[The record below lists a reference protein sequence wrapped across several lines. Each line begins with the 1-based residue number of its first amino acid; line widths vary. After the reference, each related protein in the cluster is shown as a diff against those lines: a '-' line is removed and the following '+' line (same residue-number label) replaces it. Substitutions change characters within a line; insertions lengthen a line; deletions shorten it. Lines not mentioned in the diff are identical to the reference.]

1 MKYSKEKLYVSI
13 MESNEEQIPVLIMF
27 ADERQASDLY
37 IRENSYS
44 YIRDKMG
51 NVIRIGSAKGSPKVF
66 SRHFQSFFENTPIE
80 DITKIQS
87 DLDFSY
93 QVSGINC
100 RCHFYRTIHGM
111 ALAIRILPR
120 KIPTLNQLGLPDS
133 VSELLKE
140 KSGLVIV
147 SGPTGSGKSTTLA
160 AMINAINMSYPYHII
175 TLENPVE
182 YIFDDNKSIISQIE
196 IGKNINSFSDGI
208 KAAMRENPN
217 VIMIGELRTLEDI
230 KTALFAAE
238 SGHLVL
244 TTLHSGS
251 VVDALDRLLNYEEN
265 LQMKNMFANT
275 FKAIIVQKL
284 LPNKDEGKTL
294 CCEVL
299 LRNTATV
306 SCIKD
311 NNYPQ
316 LINIMKA
323 TPGMMTMQDAL
334 SDLIE
339 RNLVAPD
346 TTL

>member
-1 MKYSKEKLYVSI
+1 MNDIS
-13 MESNEEQIPVLIMF
+13 VLIIK
-27 ADERQASDLY
+27 ASEKQASDLY
-37 IRENSYS
+37 IRENTYP
-44 YIRDKMG
+44 YIRNKEG
-51 NVIRIGSAKGSPKVF
+51 NVILLGA
-66 SRHFQSFFENTPIE
+66 SRVSVHHIQSFFE
-80 DITKIQS
+80 DISIKEIAKIQS

-111 ALAIRILPR
+111 ALAIRILPQ

-175 TLENPVE
+175 TLEDSAE

-196 IGKNINSFSDGI
+196 IGKNIKSFSDGI

-251 VVDALDRLLNYEEN
+251 VIDALDRLLNYEEN
-265 LQMKNMFANT
+265 LQLKNMFANT
-275 FKAIIVQKL
+275 FKAIIVQRL

-299 LRNTATV
+299 LRNTATI

-311 NNYPQ
+311 NNYSQ

-339 RNLVAPD
+339 RNLIAPY

>member
-1 MKYSKEKLYVSI
+1 MNDIS
-13 MESNEEQIPVLIMF
+13 VLIIK
-27 ADERQASDLY
+27 ASEKQASDLY
-37 IRENSYS
+37 IRENTYP
-44 YIRDKMG
+44 YIRNKEG
-51 NVIRIGSAKGSPKVF
+51 NVILLGA
-66 SRHFQSFFENTPIE
+66 SRVSVHHIQSFFE
-80 DITKIQS
+80 DISIKEIAEIQS

-100 RCHFYRTIHGM
+100 RWHFYRTIHGM
-111 ALAIRILPR
+111 ALAIRILPQ

-196 IGKNINSFSDGI
+196 IGKNIKSFSDGI

-238 SGHLVL
+238 SGHLVF

-251 VVDALDRLLNYEEN
+251 VIDALDRLLNYEEN

-275 FKAIIVQKL
+275 FKAIIVQRL
-284 LPNKDEGKTL
+284 LQNNDKGKTL
-294 CCEVL
+294 CCEIL

-306 SCIKD
+306 SYIKD
-311 NNYPQ
+311 NNYSQ

-339 RNLVAPD
+339 RNLIAPD

>member
-1 MKYSKEKLYVSI
+1 MNDIS
-13 MESNEEQIPVLIMF
+13 VLIIK
-27 ADERQASDLY
+27 ASEKQASDLY
-37 IRENSYS
+37 IRENTYP
-44 YIRDKMG
+44 YIRNKEG
-51 NVIRIGSAKGSPKVF
+51 NVILLGA
-66 SRHFQSFFENTPIE
+66 SRVSVHHIQSFFE
-80 DITKIQS
+80 DISIKEIAEIQS

-100 RCHFYRTIHGM
+100 RWHFYRTIHGM
-111 ALAIRILPR
+111 ALAIRILPQ

-140 KSGLVIV
+140 KSVLVIV

-196 IGKNINSFSDGI
+196 IGKNIKSFSDGI

-238 SGHLVL
+238 SGHLVF

-251 VVDALDRLLNYEEN
+251 VIDALDRLLNYEEN

-275 FKAIIVQKL
+275 FKAIIVQRL
-284 LPNKDEGKTL
+284 LQNNDKGKTL
-294 CCEVL
+294 CCEIL

-306 SCIKD
+306 SYIKD
-311 NNYPQ
+311 NNYSQ

-339 RNLVAPD
+339 KNLVAPD

>member
-1 MKYSKEKLYVSI
+1 MNDIS
-13 MESNEEQIPVLIMF
+13 VLIIK
-27 ADERQASDLY
+27 ASEKQASDLY
-37 IRENSYS
+37 IRENTYP
-44 YIRDKMG
+44 YIRNKTG
-51 NVIRIGSAKGSPKVF
+51 NVIFLDALKIAV
-66 SRHFQSFFENTPIE
+66 HHIQSFFKDISIKEIE
-80 DITKIQS
+80 KIQS

-111 ALAIRILPR
+111 ALAIRILSQ
-120 KIPTLNQLGLPDS
+120 KIPTLSQLGLPDS
-133 VSELLKE
+133 ISKLLKE

-147 SGPTGSGKSTTLA
+147 SGSTGSGKSTTLA
-160 AMINAINMSYPYHII
+160 AMINAINMNYPYHII

-182 YIFDDNKSIISQIE
+182 YVFDDNKSIISQIE
-196 IGKNINSFSDGI
+196 IGKNIKSFSDGI

-251 VVDALDRLLNYEEN
+251 VTDALDRLLNYEEN
-265 LQMKNMFANT
+265 LQLKNMFANT
-275 FKAIIVQKL
+275 FKAIIVQRL
-284 LPNKDEGKTL
+284 LQNKSEGKTL
-294 CCEVL
+294 CCEIL
-299 LRNTATV
+299 LRNTATIN
-306 SCIKD
+306 CIKD
-311 NNYPQ
+311 NNYSQ

-339 RNLVAPD
+339 RDLVTPD
-346 TTL
+346 TKL

>member
-1 MKYSKEKLYVSI
+1 MNDIS
-13 MESNEEQIPVLIMF
+13 VLIIK
-27 ADERQASDLY
+27 ASEKQASDLY
-37 IRENSYS
+37 IRENTYP
-44 YIRDKMG
+44 YIRNKEG
-51 NVIRIGSAKGSPKVF
+51 NVILLGA
-66 SRHFQSFFENTPIE
+66 SRVSVHHIQSFFE
-80 DITKIQS
+80 DISIKEIAKIQS

-100 RCHFYRTIHGM
+100 RWHFYRTIHGM
-111 ALAIRILPR
+111 ALAIRILPQ

-196 IGKNINSFSDGI
+196 IGKNIKSFSDGI

-238 SGHLVL
+238 SGHLVF

-251 VVDALDRLLNYEEN
+251 VIDALDRLLNYEEN

-275 FKAIIVQKL
+275 FKAIIVQRL
-284 LPNKDEGKTL
+284 LQNNDKGKTL
-294 CCEVL
+294 CCEIL

-306 SCIKD
+306 SYIKD
-311 NNYPQ
+311 NNYSQ

-339 RNLVAPD
+339 KNLVAPD

>member
-1 MKYSKEKLYVSI
+1 MNDIS
-13 MESNEEQIPVLIMF
+13 VLIIK
-27 ADERQASDLY
+27 ASEKQASDLY
-37 IRENSYS
+37 IRENTYP
-44 YIRDKMG
+44 YIRNKEG
-51 NVIRIGSAKGSPKVF
+51 NVILLGA
-66 SRHFQSFFENTPIE
+66 SRVSVHHIQSFFE
-80 DITKIQS
+80 DISIKEIAEIQS

-100 RCHFYRTIHGM
+100 RWHFYRTIHGM
-111 ALAIRILPR
+111 ALAIRILPQ

-147 SGPTGSGKSTTLA
+147 SGPTGSGKSTTPA

-196 IGKNINSFSDGI
+196 IGKNIKSFSDGI

-238 SGHLVL
+238 SGHLVF

-251 VVDALDRLLNYEEN
+251 VIDALDRLLNYEEN

-275 FKAIIVQKL
+275 FKAIIVQRL
-284 LPNKDEGKTL
+284 LQNNDKGKTL
-294 CCEVL
+294 CCEIL

-306 SCIKD
+306 SYIKD
-311 NNYPQ
+311 NNYSQ

-339 RNLVAPD
+339 KNLVAPD

>member
-1 MKYSKEKLYVSI
+1 MNDIS
-13 MESNEEQIPVLIMF
+13 VLIIK
-27 ADERQASDLY
+27 ASEKQASDLY
-37 IRENSYS
+37 IRENTYP
-44 YIRDKMG
+44 YIRNKEG
-51 NVIRIGSAKGSPKVF
+51 NVILLGA
-66 SRHFQSFFENTPIE
+66 SRVSVHHIQSFFE
-80 DITKIQS
+80 DISIKEIAKIQS

-111 ALAIRILPR
+111 ALAIRILPQ

-196 IGKNINSFSDGI
+196 IGKNIKSFSDGI

-238 SGHLVL
+238 SGHLVF

-251 VVDALDRLLNYEEN
+251 VIDALDRLLNYEEN

-275 FKAIIVQKL
+275 FKAIIVQRL
-284 LPNKDEGKTL
+284 LQNNDKGKTL
-294 CCEVL
+294 CCEIL

-306 SCIKD
+306 SYIKD
-311 NNYPQ
+311 NNYSQ

-339 RNLVAPD
+339 KNLVAPD

>member
-1 MKYSKEKLYVSI
+1 MNDIS
-13 MESNEEQIPVLIMF
+13 VLIIK
-27 ADERQASDLY
+27 ASEKQASDLY
-37 IRENSYS
+37 IRENTYP
-44 YIRDKMG
+44 YIRNKEG
-51 NVIRIGSAKGSPKVF
+51 NVIILGASRVF
-66 SRHFQSFFENTPIE
+66 VHHIQSFFE
-80 DITKIQS
+80 DISIKEIAKIQS

-93 QVSGINC
+93 QVSDINC
-100 RCHFYRTIHGM
+100 RCHFYRTIYGM
-111 ALAIRILPR
+111 ALAIRILPQ

-196 IGKNINSFSDGI
+196 IGKNIKSFSDGI

-238 SGHLVL
+238 SGHLVF

-251 VVDALDRLLNYEEN
+251 VIDALDRLLNYEEN

-275 FKAIIVQKL
+275 FKAIIVQRL
-284 LPNKDEGKTL
+284 LQNNDKGKAL
-294 CCEVL
+294 CCEIL
-299 LRNTATV
+299 LRNIATV
-306 SCIKD
+306 NCIKE
-311 NNYPQ
+311 NNYSQ

-339 RNLVAPD
+339 KNLVAPD

>member
-1 MKYSKEKLYVSI
+1 MNDIS
-13 MESNEEQIPVLIMF
+13 VLIIK
-27 ADERQASDLY
+27 ASEKQASDLY
-37 IRENSYS
+37 IRENTYP
-44 YIRDKMG
+44 YIRNKEG
-51 NVIRIGSAKGSPKVF
+51 NVILLGA
-66 SRHFQSFFENTPIE
+66 SRVSVHHIQSFFE
-80 DITKIQS
+80 DISIKEIAKIQS

-100 RCHFYRTIHGM
+100 RWHFYRTIHGM
-111 ALAIRILPR
+111 ALAIRILPQ

-175 TLENPVE
+175 TLEDSAE

-196 IGKNINSFSDGI
+196 IGKNIKSFSDGI

-238 SGHLVL
+238 SGHLVF

-251 VVDALDRLLNYEEN
+251 VIDALDRLLNYEEN

-275 FKAIIVQKL
+275 FKAIIVQRL
-284 LPNKDEGKTL
+284 LQNNDKGKTL
-294 CCEVL
+294 CCEIL

-306 SCIKD
+306 SYIKD
-311 NNYPQ
+311 NNYSQ

-339 RNLVAPD
+339 KNLVAPD

>member
-1 MKYSKEKLYVSI
+1 MNDIS
-13 MESNEEQIPVLIMF
+13 VLIIK
-27 ADERQASDLY
+27 ASEKQASDLY
-37 IRENSYS
+37 IRENTYP
-44 YIRDKMG
+44 YIRNKEG
-51 NVIRIGSAKGSPKVF
+51 NVILLDASRVSA
-66 SRHFQSFFENTPIE
+66 HEIQSFFKDILIKE
-80 DITKIQS
+80 ITKLPF

-93 QVSGINC
+93 QISGINC
-100 RCHFYRTIHGM
+100 RCHSYRTIHGM
-111 ALAIRILPR
+111 ALAIRILPQ

-160 AMINAINMSYPYHII
+160 AMIDAINMSYPYHII

-196 IGKNINSFSDGI
+196 IGKNIQSFSDGI

-251 VVDALDRLLNYEEN
+251 AIDALDRLLNYEEN
-265 LQMKNMFANT
+265 LQLKNMFANT
-275 FKAIIVQKL
+275 FKAIIVQRL
-284 LPNKDEGKTL
+284 LQNKNEGKTL
-294 CCEVL
+294 CCEIL

-311 NNYPQ
+311 NNYSQ